1 MDADERGWGGIG
13 IREGPNP
20 LPTEQGIA
28 ATPSFFCVHLRLNP
42 LRASAVPKLPFCKTS
57 GKSAPCQLVFVVMN
71 RTQHCNELR
80 PEHAGQTVTL
90 VGWVH
95 SRRDLGGVLFID
107 LRDREGRTQTV
118 FDPADLPN
126 EVFETATHLHSES
139 VIQLTGQVRLRP
151 TGTENAKIPTGRIE
165 VLVKEMVV
173 LNNAA
178 ILPFPVDDPEV
189 ASKVNEELRLQY
201 RYLDLRR
208 PEMMRNLRL
217 RSKVA
222 IATRSFMDDQGF
234 LEIETPT
241 LFKSTPEG
249 AREFL
254 VPNRREAG
262 TFYALP
268 QSPQQFKQI
277 LMVSGVERYF
287 QLARCYRDED
297 LRADRQPEFTQVDI
311 EMSFIDREDI
321 YALIE
326 GLLKRVWKTALNM
339 DIATPFRRISFEEAL
354 NRWGIDKPDT
364 RFGMELVD
372 MTEDFRSS
380 TFKVFSGAVA
390 NGGVVKALNAKGLAG
405 ATQGQL
411 ETMTDYAKSFGA
423 KGLAFIKVENGEWK
437 SPIVKFFSE
446 AEKAAL
452 TTKLNI
458 EQGDLILFAADQWLN
473 ACEILGKIRL
483 YCADVLKTQGKLVI
497 DPTQFNFLWVVE
509 FPLLGFDREMNRWY
523 SSHHPFTAPVADDIP
538 LLKAD
543 PKKVRGQH
551 YDIVVNGVELG
562 GGSIRIH
569 QPDVQKTIF
578 EEVLQISPEETQSR
592 FGYMLEAFK
601 YGAPPHGGI
610 ALGFDRLCAILCGTT
625 SIRDVI
631 AFPKTAK
638 GVCLMTES
646 PSPVTARQLR
656 DLHIEV
662 KAAPKKDQPG
672 APDQA

>member
-1 MDADERGWGGIG
+1 M
-13 IREGPNP
+13 
-20 LPTEQGIA
+20 
-28 ATPSFFCVHLRLNP
+28 
-42 LRASAVPKLPFCKTS
+42 K
-57 GKSAPCQLVFVVMN
+57 
-71 RTQHCNELR
+71 RTHHCNELR

-95 SRRDLGGVLFID
+95 SRRDLGGLLFID

-118 FDPADLPN
+118 FDPADLPR
-126 EVFETATHLHSES
+126 EVFESATHLHSES
-139 VIQLTGQVRLRP
+139 VIEVVGRVQVRP
-151 TGTENAKIPTGRIE
+151 EGTDNAKIPTGRVE
-165 VLVKEMVV
+165 VLVKECTV
-173 LNNAA
+173 LNHAA
-178 ILPFPVDDPEV
+178 VLPFPVDDPEI
-189 ASKVNEELRLQY
+189 ANKVNEELRLQY

-208 PEMMRNLRL
+208 PEMIRNLRT

-222 IATRSFMDDQGF
+222 IATRSYMDEQGF
-234 LEIETPT
+234 LEVETPT

-254 VPNRREAG
+254 VPNRREPG

-277 LMVSGVERYF
+277 LMVSGIERYF

-321 YALIE
+321 YSLIE
-326 GLLKRVWKTALNM
+326 GLLKRVWKTALGM
-339 DIATPFRRISFEEAL
+339 DIPTPFPRISFEEAL

-372 MTEDFRSS
+372 FTEEFRSS
-380 TFKVFSGAVA
+380 TFKVFAGAIA
-390 NGGVVKALNAKGLAG
+390 NGGVVKALNARGLAG
-405 ATQGQL
+405 ATQGQI
-411 ETMTDYAKSFGA
+411 ETMTEYAKSFGA

-437 SPIVKFFSE
+437 SPIVKFFTES
-446 AEKAAL
+446 EKAAL
-452 TTKLNI
+452 TSKLGI
-458 EQGDLILFAADQWLN
+458 QEGDLILFAADQWLT

-483 YCADVLKTQGKLVI
+483 YCAEVLKGQGKLAFPA
-497 DPTQFNFLWVVE
+497 DQFNFLWVIE

-523 SSHHPFTAPVADDIP
+523 SSHHPFTAPVAEDIP
-538 LLKAD
+538 LLKTD

-569 QPDVQKTIF
+569 QPDVQKTVF
-578 EEVLQISPEETQSR
+578 EDILAIPPEETQLR

-610 ALGFDRLCAILCGTT
+610 ALGFDRLIAILCGCH

-638 GVCLMTES
+638 GVDLMTSS
-646 PSPVTARQLR
+646 PATVTARQLR
-656 DLHIEV
+656 DLYLEV
-662 KAAPKKDQPG
+662 KVAPKPS
-672 APDQA
+672 A

>member
-1 MDADERGWGGIG
+1 M
-13 IREGPNP
+13 
-20 LPTEQGIA
+20 
-28 ATPSFFCVHLRLNP
+28 
-42 LRASAVPKLPFCKTS
+42 K
-57 GKSAPCQLVFVVMN
+57 
-71 RTQHCNELR
+71 RTHHCNELR
-80 PEHAGQTVTL
+80 PAHIGQTVTL
-90 VGWVH
+90 SGWVH
-95 SRRDLGGVLFID
+95 SRRDLGGLIFID
-107 LRDREGRTQTV
+107 IRDREGRTQTV
-118 FDPADLPN
+118 FDPSDLTP
-126 EVFETATHLHSES
+126 ELFTQAAALRSEC
-139 VIQLTGQVRLRP
+139 VVRITGKVRQRP
-151 TGTENAKIPTGRIE
+151 AGTNNAKIPTGEVEVGVTGLE
-165 VLVKEMVV
+165 VLNMAEV
-173 LNNAA
+173 
-178 ILPFPVDDPEV
+178 LPFAVDDPEV

-208 PEMMRNLRL
+208 PEMARNLKV

-222 IATRSFMDDQGF
+222 IATRSFMDEQGF
-234 LEIETPT
+234 LEVETPT

-277 LMVSGVERYF
+277 LMVAGVEKYF

-321 YALIE
+321 YSLIE

-339 DIATPFRRISFEEAL
+339 DVQTPFKRISFEEAL
-354 NRWGIDKPDT
+354 NRYGIDKPDT
-364 RFGMELVD
+364 RFAMELVD
-372 MTEDFRSS
+372 MTEDFKAS
-380 TFKVFSGAVA
+380 TFKVFSGTIA
-390 NGGVVKALNAKGLAG
+390 NGGVVKALNAKGMAG
-405 ATQGQL
+405 ATQGQI
-411 ETMTDYAKSFGA
+411 ETMTEYAKSFGA

-437 SPIVKFFSE
+437 SPIVKFFND

-452 TTKLNI
+452 TTKLAI
-458 EQGDLILFAADQWLN
+458 QEGDLILFAADQWLN

-497 DPTQFNFLWVVE
+497 DPKQFNFLWVIE
-509 FPLLGFDREMNRWY
+509 FPLLGFDRENNRWY
-523 SSHHPFTAPVADDIP
+523 SSHHPFTAPVASDIP
-538 LLKAD
+538 LLKTD

-578 EEVLQISPEETQSR
+578 EELLAIPPEETKLR
-592 FGYMLEAFK
+592 FGYMLDAFK

-610 ALGFDRLCAILCGTT
+610 ALGFDRLIAILCGTS

-638 GVCLMTES
+638 GTCMMTDS
-646 PSPVTARQLR
+646 PSQVSPKQLR
-656 DLHIEV
+656 DLYIEV
-662 KAAPKKDQPG
+662 KVKPVAAPTASPAK
-672 APDQA
+672 A

>member
-1 MDADERGWGGIG
+1 MRLRWGFG
-13 IREGPNP
+13 
-20 LPTEQGIA
+20 
-28 ATPSFFCVHLRLNP
+28 CLR
-42 LRASAVPKLPFCKTS
+42 STSPFENARQIDTVESDFSMK
-57 GKSAPCQLVFVVMN
+57 
-71 RTQHCNELR
+71 RTHHCNELR
-80 PEHAGQTVTL
+80 ASDAGRAVILT
-90 VGWVH
+90 GWVH

-118 FDPADLPN
+118 FDPSDLP
-126 EVFETATHLHSES
+126 TALFDVASKLHAES
-139 VIQLTGQVRLRP
+139 VIEIEGKVRVRP
-151 TGTENAKIPTGRIE
+151 EGTRNAKILSGE
-165 VLVKEMVV
+165 VEVQVQSMTV
-173 LNNAA
+173 LNPSA
-178 ILPFPVDDPEV
+178 ILPFQVDDPEV
-189 ASKVNEELRLQY
+189 ANKVNEELRLQY

-222 IATRSFMDDQGF
+222 IATRSYMDDQGF

-254 VPNRREAG
+254 VPNRREPG

-311 EMSFIDREDI
+311 EMSFIEREDI

-339 DIATPFRRISFEEAL
+339 DIPTPFKRISFEEAL

-372 MTEDFRSS
+372 FTEDFRGSK
-380 TFKVFSGAVA
+380 FGVFGNCVA
-390 NGGVVKALNAKGLAG
+390 GGGVVKAMNAKGLAG
-405 ATQGQL
+405 ATQGQI
-411 ETMTDYAKSFGA
+411 ETMTEYAKSFGA

-437 SPIVKFFSE
+437 SPIVKFFNE

-452 TTKLNI
+452 TEKLGI

-483 YCADVLKTQGKLVI
+483 YCAEVLKTQGKLVV
-497 DPTQFNFLWVVE
+497 DPTRFDFLWVIE

-523 SSHHPFTAPVADDIP
+523 SSHHPFTAPVAEDIP
-538 LLKAD
+538 FLKTD

-569 QPDVQKTIF
+569 QADVQKTIF
-578 EEVLQISPEETQSR
+578 EELLQIPPEETQSR

-638 GVCLMTES
+638 GTCMMTSS
-646 PSPVTARQLR
+646 PSAVTSRQLR

-662 KAAPKKDQPG
+662 KAAKKE
-672 APDQA
+672 A